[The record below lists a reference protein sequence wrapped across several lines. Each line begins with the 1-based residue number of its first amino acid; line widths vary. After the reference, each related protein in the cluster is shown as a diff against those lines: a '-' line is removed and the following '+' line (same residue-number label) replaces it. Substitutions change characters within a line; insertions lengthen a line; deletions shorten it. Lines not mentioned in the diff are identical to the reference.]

1 MVSILTFEAGSDEE
15 RIEVTG
21 AQHGS
26 IWVVYRTLLDYP
38 EALLAVQRAM
48 LRTEAEVCPK
58 CGCGVA

>member
-1 MVSILTFEAGSDEE
+1 MVLIQSFGATSEE
-15 RIEVTG
+15 GTTEVAG

>member
-1 MVSILTFEAGSDEE
+1 MVSIQSFGATSEE
-15 RIEVTG
+15 VAG

-38 EALLAVQRAM
+38 EALWAVQRAM